1 VDSESRQPSAS
12 DRTTVDFLRLLSQH
26 ERRMKAY
33 ILALVP
39 NWADADDLYQETT
52 VRLWEQFPGYD
63 PKQEFGAWACTIAYY
78 MVLAHRKKSNR
89 EKGRFSQAFAEA
101 VAEEVAATSQ
111 EADLRYHALQRCLRK
126 LSERNRDLI
135 RHCYS
140 GTNTLKAVAEQM
152 GRNVN
157 ALYKALSRI
166 RHALHECIEKK
177 LQEEGAV

>member
-1 VDSESRQPSAS
+1 VDSEDHQPSAS
-12 DRTTVDFLRLLSQH
+12 DRSTVEFLRLLSQH

-52 VRLWEQFPGYD
+52 VRLWEQFADYD
-63 PKQEFGAWACTIAYY
+63 PEQEFGAWACTIAYY
-78 MVLAHRKKSNR
+78 MVLAYRKKLSR
-89 EKGRFSQAFAEA
+89 EKRRFSQTFVDA
-101 VAEEVAATSQ
+101 VTEEVAATSH
-111 EADLRYHALQRCLRK
+111 EADLRYHALQYCLRK
-126 LSERNRDLI
+126 LNKRNRDFI
-135 RHCYS
+135 RRCYS

-152 GRNVN
+152 GRSVD

-166 RHALHECIEKK
+166 RHALHECIEKN

>member
-1 VDSESRQPSAS
+1 VDSEGRQSSAS

-52 VRLWEQFPGYD
+52 VRLWEQYADYD

-78 MVLAHRKKSNR
+78 MVLAHRKKSSR
-89 EKGRFSQAFAEA
+89 EKARLGQTFVDA
-101 VAEEVAATSQ
+101 VTEEVTATNH
-111 EADLRYHALQRCLRK
+111 EADLRYHALQQCLRK
-126 LSERNRDLI
+126 LTKQNRDLI
-135 RHCYS
+135 RRCYS
-140 GTNTLKAVAEQM
+140 GTNSLKAIAEQM
-152 GRNVN
+152 GRSVD
-157 ALYKALSRI
+157 ALYKALSRV
-166 RHALHECIEKK
+166 RRALHECIEKN

>member
-1 VDSESRQPSAS
+1 MDSEGRQSSAN

-52 VRLWEQFPGYD
+52 VRLWEQFADYD
-63 PKQEFGAWACTIAYY
+63 REREFGAWACTIAHY
-78 MVLAHRKKSNR
+78 MVLAHRKKSSR
-89 EKGRFSQAFAEA
+89 EKGRFSQAFVDA
-101 VAEEVAATSQ
+101 VAEEVAATSH
-111 EADLRYHALQRCLRK
+111 EADLRYHALQQCLRK
-126 LSERNRDLI
+126 LNRRNRDLI
-135 RHCYS
+135 RRCYS
-140 GTNTLKAVAEQM
+140 GTNTLKAVAKQM
-152 GRNVN
+152 GHSVD

-177 LQEEGAV
+177 LQKEGAV

>member
-1 VDSESRQPSAS
+1 VDSEDHQPSAS
-12 DRTTVDFLRLLSQH
+12 DRSTVEFLRLLSQH

-52 VRLWEQFPGYD
+52 VRLWEQFADYD
-63 PKQEFGAWACTIAYY
+63 PQQEFGAWACTIAYY
-78 MVLAHRKKSNR
+78 MALAYRKKLIR
-89 EKGRFSQAFAEA
+89 EKGRFSQAF
-101 VAEEVAATSQ
+101 VDTLAEEVAATSH
-111 EADLRYHALQRCLRK
+111 EADIRYHALQHCLRK
-126 LSERNRDLI
+126 LNKRNRDLV
-135 RHCYS
+135 RRCYS

-152 GRNVN
+152 GRSVD

-166 RHALHECIEKK
+166 RHALHDCIEKN